1 MPILTSSSGARR
13 MDDVPPPSPLGRR
26 DYRIMDFLRRQAIDN
41 EGASRAK
48 MAAAVVLKGKV
59 ISTGR
64 NQYKTHP
71 IATEYGKNRD
81 AIFLHAETHAIV
93 NSLNHLDKDD
103 LRKATLYIYR
113 VKRPDNTKS
122 SYVNG
127 LAKPCKGCMR
137 AIAEFDFKRVVYTT
151 DNPEEFAVLQ

>member
-1 MPILTSSSGARR
+1 
-13 MDDVPPPSPLGRR
+13 MDDVPTPPPLGRR

-48 MAAAVVLKGKV
+48 LAAAVVLKGRV

-64 NQYKTHP
+64 NQYKSHP
-71 IATEYGKNRD
+71 FAAQFSKND
-81 AIFLHAETHAIV
+81 EAIFLHAETNAIV
-93 NSLNHLDKDD
+93 NSLNHIDKED

-113 VKRPDNTKS
+113 VKHPDNNKRKFI
-122 SYVNG
+122 NG

-151 DNPEEFAVLQ
+151 DELDTFAILN